1 VTYLREL
8 GEDLRRIGSHG
19 LDMLV
24 LSMATALALSV
35 SAYHVVP
42 FVNHELGPA
51 LGRLL
56 PALFPKG
63 NLVLAMFVR
72 AVVILVIPHV
82 SLAIVRVPL
91 AELGFSF
98 GQPRKWLLDIAIAYV
113 VMLPLVYLAARQ
125 PSFQRMYPYFSPER
139 PGMAYFWAGL
149 GVRLVFMFAW
159 EFLFRGY
166 LLFGF
171 GRAVG
176 LPAAIAV
183 QTIPFVLMHF
193 GKPSLETYG
202 SIIAAVVLGIIAMRA
217 KSFLPCA
224 ILHFAVAATL
234 DLVAVFVVR

>member
-1 VTYLREL
+1 VSYLREL
-8 GEDLRRIGSHG
+8 GADLRRIGARG

-24 LSMATALALSV
+24 LSMATAIALSV
-35 SAYHVVP
+35 TAYHVAP
-42 FVNHELGPA
+42 FVNRHLGPA

-56 PALFPKG
+56 PAAFPAG
-63 NLVLAMFVR
+63 NLILAMLVR
-72 AVVILVIPHV
+72 AAVILVIPLA
-82 SLAIVRVPL
+82 SLAIIRVPVG
-91 AELGFSF
+91 ELGFAL
-98 GQPRKWLLDIAIAYV
+98 GNPRKWLLDIGIAYL

-125 PSFQRMYPYFSPER
+125 PSFQRTYPYFDPAR
-139 PGMAYFWAGL
+139 YGMTFFWLGL
-149 GVRLVFMFAW
+149 AARLIFMFAW

-171 GRAVG
+171 GRTVG
-176 LPAAIAV
+176 LPAAIAI
-183 QTIPFVLMHF
+183 QTIPFVVMHF

-224 ILHFAVAATL
+224 ILHFSVAATL